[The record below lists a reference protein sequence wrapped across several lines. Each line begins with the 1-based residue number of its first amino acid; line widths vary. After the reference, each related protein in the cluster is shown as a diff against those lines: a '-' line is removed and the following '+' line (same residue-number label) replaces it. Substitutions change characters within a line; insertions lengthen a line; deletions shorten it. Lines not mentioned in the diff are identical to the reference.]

1 MTAAKRCE
9 LCGERFSERDER
21 AEMFDPT
28 REQPSL
34 IVHAQCGIAA
44 GMEVA

>member
-1 MTAAKRCE
+1 MNTTRCE

-21 AEMFDPT
+21 AEMFDP
-28 REQPSL
+28 RSEQPSL
-34 IVHAQCGIAA
+34 VVHAECGIAE